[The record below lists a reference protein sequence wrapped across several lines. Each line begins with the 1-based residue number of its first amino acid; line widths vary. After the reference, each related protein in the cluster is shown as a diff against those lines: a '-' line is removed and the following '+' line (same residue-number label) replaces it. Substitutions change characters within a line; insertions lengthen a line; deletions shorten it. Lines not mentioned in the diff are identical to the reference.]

1 MSCNMHNDCN
11 CNCLPECTVFNGNS
25 VDIDINTH
33 DCEIRADVVVSEY
46 QAIRL
51 WGRVLNCDGKPV
63 ANALIKL
70 IKVDC
75 NGYKGVAH
83 TVSDCDGFY
92 QFELYNCDKV
102 YNYKLLVSKATY
114 GSEKVVPIIF
124 NDCAPCD
131 GPDVCPS
138 DSYTPQ
144 NSNFKYTENRQDH
157 YNDKYNYRE
166 VNYAYGSPK
175 YHPRNK

>member
-1 MSCNMHNDCN
+1 MSCNMHNECN
-11 CNCLPECTVFNGNS
+11 CSSECRVFNGNS
-25 VDIDINTH
+25 VDIDVNSH

-83 TVSDCDGFY
+83 AVSDCDGFY
-92 QFELYNCDKV
+92 QFEIYNCDKA

-124 NDCAPCD
+124 NECAPCD
-131 GPDVCPS
+131 GPDVYPPN
-138 DSYTPQ
+138 SYNHTPY
-144 NSNFKYTENRQDH
+144 NFNPDNKGAH
-157 YNDKYNYRE
+157 YDEKYNYHE
-166 VNYAYGSPK
+166 FNYDGRIPK
-175 YHPRNK
+175 YYHKK